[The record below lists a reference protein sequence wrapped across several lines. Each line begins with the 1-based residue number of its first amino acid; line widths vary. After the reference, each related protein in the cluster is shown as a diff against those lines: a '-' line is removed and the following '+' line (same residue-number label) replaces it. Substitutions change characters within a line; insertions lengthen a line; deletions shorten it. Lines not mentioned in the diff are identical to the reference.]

1 MKKIF
6 TAATVE
12 EAKQAAAA
20 EFGAAES
27 EITFAVIEE
36 PKKGLFGKVKGEAKV
51 EAEYEPPVVVTKADV
66 AKKYMLDVIAAMGI
80 ENAEIT
86 VSDTENGALFEIKS
100 QEIEELIGKKGELL
114 DAFQSAD
121 FGRLIWISRF
131 ATRYVIP
138 PAPFFRII

>member
-6 TAATVE
+6 IAATVE

-27 EITFAVIEE
+27 EITFEVIEE
-36 PKKGLFGKVKGEAKV
+36 PKKGIFGKVKGEARV
-51 EAEYEPPVVVTKADV
+51 QAEYEPPVVLTKADV

-86 VSDTENGALFEIKS
+86 VSDTENGAMFEINA
-100 QEIEELIGKKGELL
+100 EGFEELIGKQGELL
-114 DAFQSAD
+114 AAFQ
-121 FGRLIWISRF
+121 
-131 ATRYVIP
+131 
-138 PAPFFRII
+138 